1 MFPIAEKIFN
11 KVDDPGKGH
20 GFVSSTNSPQ
30 ELADKLFEAFFSTTK
45 RIIFLKDEDLPGLD
59 ALQALALSGE
69 TVDSQVEGVTEAANT
84 KYLRS
89 KLERM
94 KPKRSKYQL
103 VTKIMTE
110 GKQGATRKPN
120 RSKN

>member
-69 TVDSQVEGVTEAANT
+69 S
-84 KYLRS
+84 R
-89 KLERM
+89 LERM

-120 RSKN
+120 RSKFKHIALRQFINRIILYILL